1 MTIQETLVEGFQQV
15 YPSSVVKK
23 LDKDN
28 FLDIHIP
35 SLNPAKATHLFFN
48 TPKTGIKIGFYCRDE
63 EFVKATLKKS
73 KKLESYSQGIR
84 LKDNPVFENA
94 ELAIKAAVEMVNLM
108 SGEKTKKEVKP
119 KAKSTK
125 KPQAN
130 PATKKAPKV
139 VSEPKISEP
148 KLPIPPIVEKIEPK
162 SVGFWQWLIRL
173 FK

>member
-1 MTIQETLVEGFQQV
+1 MTLQETLVGGFQKNF
-15 YPSSVVKK
+15 PSSIVKK
-23 LDKDN
+23 LNKDN

-84 LKDNPVFENA
+84 LKDNPVFETA
-94 ELAIKAAVEMVNLM
+94 DLAIKAAIEFVNLM
-108 SGEKTKKEVKP
+108 TAEKAKKEVKP
-119 KAKSTK
+119 KSAVKPKPADKKATK
-125 KPQAN
+125 VISKPEIVKPQ
-130 PATKKAPKV
+130 
-139 VSEPKISEP
+139 VS
-148 KLPIPPIVEKIEPK
+148 IPPKEEMQEPV
-162 SVGFWQWLIRL
+162 SVGFWQWLLGL

>member
-1 MTIQETLVEGFQQV
+1 MTLQETLVSGFQKDF
-15 YPSSVVKK
+15 PSSIVKK
-23 LDKDN
+23 LNKDN

-94 ELAIKAAVEMVNLM
+94 DLAIKAAVEFVNLM
-108 SGEKTKKEVKP
+108 TSEKAKKEVKP
-119 KAKSTK
+119 KSAV
-125 KPQAN
+125 KPKLAD
-130 PATKKAPKV
+130 KKAPRYISKPEIV
-139 VSEPKISEP
+139 KPQVS
-148 KLPIPPIVEKIEPK
+148 IPPNEEMQERELG
-162 SVGFWQWLIRL
+162 GFWQWLLRI